1 MIWNSKFDNYS
12 DRIFPIEP
20 EIKDTTDTI
29 RFASCIDLHLE
40 IDREGQ
46 LRAKIYDK
54 ICDFTFLIVKHYFI
68 LSNISAAPANVVYI

>member
-1 MIWNSKFDNYS
+1 MYLYVFFS
-12 DRIFPIEP
+12 DLKCLKTN

-46 LRAKIYDK
+46 LRAKLYDK
-54 ICDFTFLIVKHYFI
+54 IYDFIFLTVKYYFI
-68 LSNISAAPANVVYI
+68 LSNISAAPAY